1 MHKLKKI
8 VVAMSLI
15 APVSAYSLGVG
26 ELKLNSALNESLNA
40 EIPLALSANEN
51 INDISITIAS
61 PEKFDEAGISWHY
74 FLSGIRFNKVSKG
87 NNSYIV
93 ELTSNNIV
101 QEPFLDFLIEVKWPN
116 GNIFKSFTVLVDPAI
131 ENQNNFIEPTQAPLK
146 QPNRVVTQVKK
157 EPELVIEN
165 DFSSLAIEG
174 EYGPTQRNDSLWK
187 IAESINGNQGQSVE
201 QVMMALYKANPRAFY
216 KKNVNALMA
225 GKTLKIPSNADIN
238 SLSKEQASTEF
249 YFQHDVWTGKRKA
262 ASKPRAVIA
271 NDEKQGKKLT
281 LVSPVK
287 EELKEPEALV
297 ANAGKQ
303 QKLANKNEALQ
314 ERLALLEE
322 KFSVMQKML
331 EIKDKELAALQDARF
346 AAELDAI
353 EKLAKEKVEK
363 ETQKSAP
370 LVKDKVAV
378 QKPKVEAK
386 LKSAPKTESKP
397 KQVQPT
403 AEVIEESVSYL
414 NIMLGLLVILLV
426 AIGGFFSWRKRQAE
440 PEDEVENIFKATDHS
455 DLTDKLESTI
465 EGQAALSTANE
476 SSFNAEVEHP
486 KVKEELM
493 DDVLLDADTYLAYGK
508 YDEAEKSLRHEL
520 SLSPDKDSYKLKLL
534 EVFYSSENN
543 EAFDIFVQE
552 LIQDGKRSD
561 TIFWGNVSAMGQDF
575 STHPDLF
582 SDDVI
587 RDDNPEFDLNIDE
600 PVDEPIDVS
609 EVLEL
614 PISELNTLD
623 GNKEEAVTEFEFDNA
638 ARVEEKVSLE
648 PEKLDIESF
657 EFTPSV
663 VDKIDMVDSTAE
675 KDEVPESLEMISFP
689 SDTAEKET
697 IEQVSTVEVEELDSI
712 DMELGDAD
720 LSIEEMSIDI
730 SSDENED
737 LLSLDSEPGID
748 LTEFDL
754 SDELV
759 LDDELKSDSSSESQ
773 ELDDKAPVEAD
784 DDKFDDFDFDF
795 SVEGDASYTP
805 PVAVDEG
812 ELSLSDDEQ
821 KLSLDPSVIAEIN
834 DTGDYETNLDLAK
847 MYVAMGET
855 DAAKELAEDVLAN
868 GSEVQKKEAQEVLDH
883 ISAL

>member
-1 MHKLKKI
+1 
-8 VVAMSLI
+8 MSLI

-61 PEKFDEAGISWHY
+61 PEKFNEAGISWHY

-101 QEPFLDFLIEVKWPN
+101 QEPFLDFLIEVTWPN

-131 ENQNNFIEPTQAPLK
+131 ENQNNFIEPIQAPLK
-146 QPNRVVTQVKK
+146 QPKRVVTQVKK

-165 DFSSLAIEG
+165 DFSSLAVEG
-174 EYGPTQRNDSLWK
+174 EYGPIQRNDSLWK
-187 IAESINGNQGQSVE
+187 IAERINGNQGQSVE

-238 SLSKEQASTEF
+238 SLSKEQASAEF

-262 ASKPRAVIA
+262 ASKPRTVIA

-287 EELKEPEALV
+287 EELKESDSLV
-297 ANAGKQ
+297 ANTEKQ
-303 QKLANKNEALQ
+303 QKLIHKNEELQ

-322 KFSVMQKML
+322 KFFVMQKML
-331 EIKDKELAALQDARF
+331 EIKDKELSALQDVRF
-346 AAELDAI
+346 SEELDAI
-353 EKLAKEKVEK
+353 EDKEKKVAKEKIAIEK
-363 ETQKSAP
+363 KTQKSASI
-370 LVKDKVAV
+370 VKGKVAV
-378 QKPKVEAK
+378 QPKVQA
-386 LKSAPKTESKP
+386 

-403 AEVIEESVSYL
+403 VEVIKESVSYL
-414 NIMLGLLVILLV
+414 NVMLGFLVILLV

-440 PEDEVENIFKATDHS
+440 PEDEVENIFKAS
-455 DLTDKLESTI
+455 DYSALTDKVEPTI
-465 EGQAALSTANE
+465 EDQAALSTANE
-476 SSFNAEVEHP
+476 SSFNARSEHP
-486 KVKEELM
+486 KVKEEVV

-508 YDEAEKSLRHEL
+508 YDEAEKSLRYEL

-543 EAFDIFVQE
+543 EAFDRFVQE

-561 TIFWGNVSAMGQDF
+561 TVFWGNVSAMGQDF

-582 SDDVI
+582 SDDII
-587 RDDNPEFDLNIDE
+587 RDDSPEFDLNIDE

-614 PISELNTLD
+614 PISELNALD
-623 GNKEEAVTEFEFDNA
+623 NNKEEVVTAFEFDNA
-638 ARVEEKVSLE
+638 TRVEEKDSLE

-657 EFTPSV
+657 EFTPNAA
-663 VDKIDMVDSTAE
+663 DKIEAVDSITE
-675 KDEVPESLEMISFP
+675 KDDEFESLEMINFS
-689 SDTAEKET
+689 SDTEDKANKEPIESLST
-697 IEQVSTVEVEELDSI
+697 IEAEELDVI

-720 LSIEEMSIDI
+720 LSIEEMSNDI
-730 SSDENED
+730 SSGEDDAED

-748 LTEFDL
+748 LSEFDL

-759 LDDELKSDSSSESQ
+759 LDDELNSDSLSESQ
-773 ELDDKAPVEAD
+773 ESDIQPSVESDDN
-784 DDKFDDFDFDF
+784 KFDDFDFDF

-805 PVAVDEG
+805 PTAADESG
-812 ELSLSDDEQ
+812 EGDELSLGDDEQ
-821 KLSLDPSVIAEIN
+821 KLTLDPSVIEEIN
-834 DTGDYETNLDLAK
+834 NTGDYETNLDLAK

-883 ISAL
+883 ISSL